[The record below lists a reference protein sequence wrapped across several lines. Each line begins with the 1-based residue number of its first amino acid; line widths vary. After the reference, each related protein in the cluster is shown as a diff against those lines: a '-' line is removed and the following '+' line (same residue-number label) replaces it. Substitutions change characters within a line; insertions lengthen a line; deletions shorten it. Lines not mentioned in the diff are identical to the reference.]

1 MFDVIVQGT
10 PRRRSVES
18 IRNLLIDTPGGGHV
32 RIGEIADVRTA
43 QAPIAIK
50 RDAVSRYLDVE
61 AGVSG
66 RSLDS
71 VAAELEERLQ
81 GSVFPLEYHAE
92 VLTETTGAEINSS
105 MMLGTALA
113 SRSLPCC

>member
-10 PRRRSVES
+10 PETRRSVES

-61 AGVSG
+61 AGVGG

-81 GSVFPLEYHAE
+81 GRC
-92 VLTETTGAEINSS
+92 
-105 MMLGTALA
+105 
-113 SRSLPCC
+113 SRSSTTRRCSRRPRARRSTAR